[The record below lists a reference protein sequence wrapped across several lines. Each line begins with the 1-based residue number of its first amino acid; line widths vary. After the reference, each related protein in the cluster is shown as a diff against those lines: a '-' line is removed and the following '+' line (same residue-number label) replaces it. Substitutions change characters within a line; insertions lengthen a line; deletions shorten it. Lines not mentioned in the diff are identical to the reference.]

1 MKWSAQL
8 VSILF
13 HPLFSVFYGLS
24 AMLLIKPHWFSVIYW
39 QDAHLIM
46 LYVFIYTIF
55 IPVIGI
61 FLLLKTG
68 FIKSLEMTQKFE
80 RIAPLILCMIFY
92 FWLFIN
98 LKNQNNIP
106 KVFQTFLLASVISL
120 ALSFVLNNWIKI
132 SLHMVG
138 AGALVMLLF
147 FIRFSFSEDG
157 LFYLRFHANQVSGFH
172 LNSLIVST
180 LAISG
185 IIGTARMIREAHYL
199 EEIALGFF
207 IGGFSTILAFSY
219 SY

>member
-1 MKWSAQL
+1 
-8 VSILF
+8 
-13 HPLFSVFYGLS
+13 
-24 AMLLIKPHWFSVIYW
+24 
-39 QDAHLIM
+39 
-46 LYVFIYTIF
+46 
-55 IPVIGI
+55 
-61 FLLLKTG
+61 
-68 FIKSLEMTQKFE
+68 
-80 RIAPLILCMIFY
+80 MIFY

-185 IIGTARMIREAHYL
+185 IIGTARMIRKR
-199 EEIALGFF
+199 I
-207 IGGFSTILAFSY
+207 ILKKSLLDFLLVDFPLFLHFHTVISQKK
-219 SY
+219 

>member
-55 IPVIGI
+55 IPAIGI

-106 KVFQTFLLASVISL
+106 KVLLGNLMMKPTASPLKNTLLIL
-120 ALSFVLNNWIKI
+120 QIHALQ
-132 SLHMVG
+132 
-138 AGALVMLLF
+138 
-147 FIRFSFSEDG
+147 RFKP
-157 LFYLRFHANQVSGFH
+157 LMA
-172 LNSLIVST
+172 
-180 LAISG
+180 
-185 IIGTARMIREAHYL
+185 
-199 EEIALGFF
+199 
-207 IGGFSTILAFSY
+207 
-219 SY
+219 